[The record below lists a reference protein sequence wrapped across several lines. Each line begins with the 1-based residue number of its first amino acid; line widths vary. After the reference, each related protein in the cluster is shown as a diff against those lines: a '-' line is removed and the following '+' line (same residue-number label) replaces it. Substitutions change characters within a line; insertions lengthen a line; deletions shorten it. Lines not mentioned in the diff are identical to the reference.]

1 MPTSLRDDDLYAYL
15 FGAATHALS
24 ARCAAWMA
32 ASPRF
37 RAFVADHRDK
47 IRRKVRSIRDD
58 EGLSDLQ
65 LELDTAYRLLQERR
79 FTLAYEQYL
88 AGKTRGPDF
97 TVTFKTRAR
106 FNVEVKR
113 LRSSPQPGRWA
124 DVICDKLDQLPPSIA
139 NVLLVAT
146 DADTGDAFD
155 VAHAMAELRA
165 VAERKDDDFFARR
178 GLAGARDYLRRSQ
191 RLSAVVYRLAWST
204 VEARSLLWINPQA
217 KHPLPHGLPVRSL

>member
-1 MPTSLRDDDLYAYL
+1 MPTSLAIDELCAYL
-15 FGAATHALS
+15 FGAAAHPVS
-24 ARCAAWMA
+24 SQCAAWMA

-47 IRRKVRSIRDD
+47 IRRKVRSLRDD
-58 EGLSDLQ
+58 EGLRDLQ
-65 LELDTAYRLLQERR
+65 LELDTAHRLLQERR

-97 TVTFKTRAR
+97 TVTFKTWLR

-113 LRSSPQPGRWA
+113 LRSAPQPGRWA

-146 DADTGDAFD
+146 DATAAGDFD
-155 VAHAMAELRA
+155 VARAMAELR
-165 VAERKDDDFFARR
+165 VLAERKDDEFFTRR
-178 GLAGARDYLRRSQ
+178 GLAGARDYLRKVQ
-191 RLSAVVYRLAWST
+191 RLSAIVYRSAWET
-204 VEARSLLWINPQA
+204 PDARSVLWTNPQA
-217 KHPLPHGLPVRSL
+217 KHPLQHDVPLRSL